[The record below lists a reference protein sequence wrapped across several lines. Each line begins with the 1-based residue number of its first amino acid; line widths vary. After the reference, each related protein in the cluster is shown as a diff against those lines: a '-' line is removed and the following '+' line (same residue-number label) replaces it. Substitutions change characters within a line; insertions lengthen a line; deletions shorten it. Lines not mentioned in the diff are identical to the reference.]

1 MTDEWNALDL
11 RLDELMKDDEATLA
25 LTQMI
30 DMLEESKIAP
40 KDWTKTLAIGVAVME
55 QPVGQE
61 ILAASAESPEI
72 LTDKELRQRGKPA
85 TNPSRSPDM
94 AKMTTP
100 KLPKCVRDAFAAI
113 GYATLD
119 GEEEEIISVTLSAYN
134 REVVEPLVEKA
145 QAILDAAESYH
156 ESTGHNVEGASMQ
169 GCCDSI
175 CHAIQPLR
183 AALTKWQN
191 GGKE

>member
-61 ILAASAESPEI
+61 ILAAPAESPEI
-72 LTDKELRQRGKPA
+72 LTDKELRQRGK
-85 TNPSRSPDM
+85 TRH
-94 AKMTTP
+94 
-100 KLPKCVRDAFAAI
+100 
-113 GYATLD
+113 
-119 GEEEEIISVTLSAYN
+119 
-134 REVVEPLVEKA
+134 
-145 QAILDAAESYH
+145 Q
-156 ESTGHNVEGASMQ
+156 
-169 GCCDSI
+169 SI
-175 CHAIQPLR
+175 
-183 AALTKWQN
+183 KE
-191 GGKE
+191 GKE